1 MMKFVATFMTIVTMF
16 MMGIVNITVE
26 TVGDDPYIR
35 LHDEETVEKWTSSGF
50 YDECGNVVWNLD
62 AEES

>member
-1 MMKFVATFMTIVTMF
+1 MTIVTMF

-26 TVGDDPYIR
+26 TVSNEPYIR

-50 YDECGNVVWNLD
+50 YSETGNVVWNLD
-62 AEES
+62 TKES